1 MKKNTRGFSIII
13 ALWIVLI
20 ITLIAFYILEYIIPF
35 SRNVKG
41 IENATKSYY
50 LALSWQEN
58 ALFFIRENG
67 IWVWDTKVFSWTSS
81 SAYNIISTGTT
92 LPLEWFWTSDFD
104 KDWSKISPSQS
115 VQVFLPTGINWANVN
130 IYFRVPYF
138 SDNLEMSSTWD
149 IVNWQILGKTDVLNA
164 DDGQRFSSWDICN
177 SSLTWA
183 WICPWTVLNSLKT
196 WFLLDN
202 TSSDIP
208 NFYNN
213 NCNSNN
219 YDCILKLS
227 IISDLIAER
236 WIEEG
241 KKIPYL
247 EYRIDFD
254 DQAIPTNIIQIEIWG
269 LSYGFRKD
277 FTLYYPLDSLI
288 DAYDF
293 TVFQ

>member
-67 IWVWDTKVFSWTSS
+67 IWVWDIKVLSWTSS

-92 LPLEWFWTSDFD
+92 LPRLWFWTSDFD
-104 KDWSKISPSQS
+104 KDWSKISPSES
-115 VQVFLPTGINWANVN
+115 VQVFLPTGINWSNIN

-138 SDNLEMSSTWD
+138 SNNLEMSSTWD
-149 IVNWQILGKTDVLNA
+149 IVNWQLSSPSDILNA
-164 DDGQRFSSWDICN
+164 GDWERFASWTICN
-177 SSLTWA
+177 SWDSCVSWNLFSWR
-183 WICPWTVLNSLKT
+183 S
-196 WFLLDN
+196 WFNLDN
-202 TSSDIP
+202 TVITFT
-208 NFYNN
+208 NFYES
-213 NCNSNN
+213 NCTND
-219 YDCILKLS
+219 YDCVLKLS
-227 IISDLIAER
+227 IINNLVAEKSSGI
-236 WIEEG
+236 WPQIT
-241 KKIPYL
+241 IPYL
-247 EYRIDFD
+247 EYKIDFNW
-254 DQAIPTNIIQIEIWG
+254 QAIPTNIIQIEIWG
-269 LSYGFRKD
+269 LSYGFRKN